1 MEHPEDMNAGLQV
14 LRSSRAP
21 RAEGA
26 KQPYKAE
33 TDITIR
39 LWTPAQLRPRAS
51 EISWKTDSNLVCLIT
66 DVVIAAEGA
75 PLYGLRSGMSAHF
88 NNAVQALKAAKSI
101 ERAVTEF
108 SRRRPEDC
116 FGAAIAVHR
125 PVELRPFLEGD
136 PGAAS
141 PAFSLLRQAQ
151 PGQILVGRETYDH
164 LSDLPGL
171 QFRFLDADTNP
182 VASGDAEL
190 LWTSPQTYALF
201 ASHLQE
207 ALQRQPIPNDQD
219 LPVAVE
225 ENRAQPPRTKS
236 SSVRTGGFSTTKL
249 SAYDVP
255 EAEPSWMASHRLLV
269 SLGAVAVLALAT
281 VYAIP
286 ALHKRP
292 ETGNAPVN
300 NNLPVNGKSIN
311 NNINSNSNNN
321 DIPQPAKPA
330 VLPNDAVS
338 AVPHPLQP
346 AKVAAAAASPIRK
359 PEAPKTISSASAPVE
374 VKPLAEY
381 EGFTARDVPLLLR
394 KAEADAGAGDYD
406 SSRHEYDIIL
416 HLEPGNQAAKVGL
429 SRVNLSVDHNH

>member
-1 MEHPEDMNAGLQV
+1 MQHPEDMNAGIQV
-14 LRSSRAP
+14 LRSSRDP

-26 KQPYKAE
+26 RQPYKAE
-33 TDITIR
+33 ADITIR

-51 EISWKTDSNLVCLIT
+51 EISWKTDSNLVCLVADI
-66 DVVIAAEGA
+66 VIAAEGA
-75 PLYGLRSGMSAHF
+75 PLYELRSGMSAHF

-136 PGAAS
+136 GGPSS
-141 PAFSLLRQAQ
+141 PAFPLLRQAQ
-151 PGQILVGRETYDH
+151 PGQILVGRETYDQ
-164 LSDLPGL
+164 LRDLPGL
-171 QFRFLDADTNP
+171 QFRFLDPDTNP
-182 VASGDAEL
+182 VAGGDAEL
-190 LWTSPQTYALF
+190 LWTSPQTFALF
-201 ASHLQE
+201 ATHLQE
-207 ALQRQPIPNDQD
+207 AQQRQPLPDDQD
-219 LPVAVE
+219 LLVAVE

-236 SSVRTGGFSTTKL
+236 SDVRTGGFSTTKL
-249 SAYDVP
+249 SAFDVP
-255 EAEPSWMASHRLLV
+255 ETEPSWMSSHRLLV

-286 ALHKRP
+286 ALHRRP
-292 ETGNAPVN
+292 ETVNAPVN
-300 NNLPVNGKSIN
+300 TNLPVNGKIVN
-311 NNINSNSNNN
+311 NNIN
-321 DIPQPAKPA
+321 DAPQPAKPA
-330 VLPNDAVS
+330 LLPNDAVS
-338 AVPHPLQP
+338 PLSHPVQP
-346 AKVAAAAASPIRK
+346 AKVAPAAASATRK
-359 PEAPKTISSASAPVE
+359 PEAPKTIPPASAPVE

-416 HLEPGNQAAKVGL
+416 HLEPGNQAAKSGL
-429 SRVNLSVDHNH
+429 SRVNLSVDGKH

>member
-1 MEHPEDMNAGLQV
+1 MNAGLQV
-14 LRSSRAP
+14 LRSSRDP

-33 TDITIR
+33 ADITIR
-39 LWTPAQLRPRAS
+39 LWTSAQLRPRSS
-51 EISWKTDSNLVCLIT
+51 EISWKTDSNLVCLIA
-66 DVVIAAEGA
+66 DVVAATEGT
-75 PLYGLRSGMSAHF
+75 PLYELRSGMSAHF
-88 NNAVQALKAAKSI
+88 NNAVQALRAAKSI

-116 FGAAIAVHR
+116 FGLAIAVHR

-136 PGAAS
+136 AGSAS

-151 PGQILVGRETYDH
+151 PGQILVGRETYDQ
-164 LSDLPGL
+164 LRDLPGL
-171 QFRFLDADTNP
+171 QFRLLDPDANP
-182 VASGDAEL
+182 VAGGDAEL

-201 ASHLQE
+201 ATHLQE
-207 ALQRQPIPNDQD
+207 ALQRQPIPDDQD
-219 LPVAVE
+219 LLGGVE

-236 SSVRTGGFSTTKL
+236 SHVRTGGFSTTKL
-249 SAYDVP
+249 SAFDVP
-255 EAEPSWMASHRLLV
+255 ETEPSWMASHRLLV

-292 ETGNAPVN
+292 ETVNAPVN
-300 NNLPVNGKSIN
+300 TNLPVNGKIVN
-311 NNINSNSNNN
+311 NNIN
-321 DIPQPAKPA
+321 DAPQSAKPA
-330 VLPNDAVS
+330 VLQNDAVS
-338 AVPHPLQP
+338 PLPHPVQP
-346 AKVAAAAASPIRK
+346 AKVATAAASLSRK
-359 PEAPKTISSASAPVE
+359 PDAPKTVPPGSAPVE

-416 HLEPGNQAAKVGL
+416 HLEPGNQAAKAGL
-429 SRVNLSVDHNH
+429 SRVNLSVDRNH